1 MLLLFIIFARKK
13 LYKPFLVI
21 LMTQNFGRMDNHSNT
36 CMERGHKIV
45 NFMTLQPATQGGIIV
60 KSVKFMYFLQISSS
74 LTPEQ

>member
-21 LMTQNFGRMDNHSNT
+21 LMTQNFGRMDNHST
-36 CMERGHKIV
+36 CLERGHKIV

-74 LTPEQ
+74 LTPEH